1 MNWSLKKIFMAM
13 GSLVCLLAIFAIGS
27 IIMSSHY
34 TGVLSEA
41 ATNRYQMYQLAD
53 EMRQSSDDLTR
64 LARTYVVSGGE
75 EKWEKQYFEI
85 LDIRNGKI
93 PRPQGYEQIYW
104 DFRAADINPSKGAGE
119 SVALMDLMK
128 KYGISEAEL
137 EKLFEAQANSNEL
150 VQTETVAMNMVKGL
164 YADSN
169 GGFTVKGDPDLA
181 KAREMMHNLAYHQY
195 KAKIMRP
202 VNEFFV
208 LLDQRTFSEF
218 ANAQSLSTIWEYIA
232 IATAIIM
239 SVMVLIA
246 LLVVRKRT
254 SSLLTQVSIIAEGIA
269 DGNLSQKINTS
280 DHSEEGKLLSIMNAM
295 QDKLASV
302 VGTIRI
308 SAEGVATASS
318 EIAQGNIDLSHRT
331 EEQASSLEETSASM
345 EELGTTVRQNADSA
359 KQANELAMKASTV
372 AIKGGEVVGNVV
384 DTMKGINEAS
394 QKIADI
400 ISVIDG
406 IAFQTN
412 ILALNAAVEAARAGE
427 QGRGFAVV
435 AGEVR
440 NLAQRSAEAAKEIK
454 SLITNSVERVE
465 QGTALVDQA
474 GMTMNEVV
482 TSIRHVTDIMNE
494 INNASREQSDGI
506 SQVVEAV
513 TQMDENTQQNAALVE
528 QTAAAAESLKNQAQQ
543 LVQAIA
549 MFQINQ
555 NRKKVSTSATT
566 DRKAT
571 ASTSLSEAEAERR
584 GPNRAQNVTRPSNFG
599 AKKSKTGTDDDWDS
613 F

>member
-1 MNWSLKKIFMAM
+1 MNWSLKQIFAAM
-13 GSLVCLLAIFAIGS
+13 GSLVAVLAVITIAS
-27 IIMSSHY
+27 VIMSSHY
-34 TGVLSEA
+34 TGVLSQA

-53 EMRQSSDDLTR
+53 ELRQSPDDLTR

-75 EKWEKQYFEI
+75 AKWEKQYFEI

-104 DFRAADINPSKGAGE
+104 DFRAADVDPSKGAGE
-119 SVALMDLMK
+119 TVALIDLMK

-137 EKLFEAQANSNEL
+137 AKLSEAQANSNEL
-150 VQTETVAMNMVKGL
+150 VQTETIAMNMVKGL

-169 GGFTVKGDPDLA
+169 GGFTVKGEPDLA

-195 KAKIMRP
+195 KAKIMKP
-202 VNEFFV
+202 LNEFFV
-208 LLDQRTFSEF
+208 LLNQRTEGEF
-218 ANAQSLSTIWEYIA
+218 ANAQALSTFWEYVA
-232 IATAIIM
+232 IALAIVM

-246 LLVVRKRT
+246 LFVVKRRT
-254 SSLLTQVSIIAEGIA
+254 SALIKEVSIIAEEISE
-269 DGNLSQKINTS
+269 GNLSQKIDTS
-280 DHSEEGKLLSIMNAM
+280 DHSEEGRLLSIMSTM
-295 QDKLASV
+295 QDKLAGV
-302 VGTIRI
+302 VGTIRV

-345 EELGTTVRQNADSA
+345 KELGSTVRQNADNA

-372 AIKGGEVVGNVV
+372 AIKGGEVVSDVV
-384 DTMKGINEAS
+384 NTMKGINEAS

-435 AGEVR
+435 DGEVR

-494 INNASREQSDGI
+494 INNASSEQSDGI
-506 SQVVEAV
+506 TQVGDAV

-528 QTAAAAESLKNQAQQ
+528 QTAAAASLKNQAQQ
-543 LVQAIA
+543 LVKAIA

-555 NRKKVSTSATT
+555 NKKAVNATPNRKPAASASMSK
-566 DRKAT
+566 DKGK
-571 ASTSLSEAEAERR
+571 RR
-584 GPNRAQNVTRPSNFG
+584 GPNRAQNVTQPNDFG
-599 AKKSKTGTDDDWDS
+599 AQKAKTGTDDEWDT

>member
-1 MNWSLKKIFMAM
+1 MESEADFAAM
-13 GSLVCLLAIFAIGS
+13 GSLVAVLAVITIAS
-27 IIMSSHY
+27 VIMSSHY
-34 TGVLSEA
+34 TGVLSQA

-53 EMRQSSDDLTR
+53 ELRQSPDDLTR

-75 EKWEKQYFEI
+75 AKWEKQYFEI

-104 DFRAADINPSKGAGE
+104 DFRAADVDPSKGAGE
-119 SVALMDLMK
+119 TVALIDLMK

-137 EKLFEAQANSNEL
+137 AKLSEAQANSNEL
-150 VQTETVAMNMVKGL
+150 VQTETIAMNMVKGL

-169 GGFTVKGDPDLA
+169 GGFTVKGEPDLA

-195 KAKIMRP
+195 KAKIMKP
-202 VNEFFV
+202 LNEFFV
-208 LLDQRTFSEF
+208 LLNQRTEGEF
-218 ANAQSLSTIWEYIA
+218 ANAQALSTFWEYVA
-232 IATAIIM
+232 IALAIVM

-246 LLVVRKRT
+246 LFVVKRRT
-254 SSLLTQVSIIAEGIA
+254 SALIKEVSIIAEEISE
-269 DGNLSQKINTS
+269 GNLSQKIDTS
-280 DHSEEGKLLSIMNAM
+280 DHSEEGRLLSIMSTM
-295 QDKLASV
+295 QDKLAGV
-302 VGTIRI
+302 VGTIRV

-345 EELGTTVRQNADSA
+345 KELGSTVRQNADNA

-372 AIKGGEVVGNVV
+372 AIKGGEVVSDVV
-384 DTMKGINEAS
+384 NTMKGINEAS

-435 AGEVR
+435 DGEVR

-494 INNASREQSDGI
+494 INNASSEQSDGI
-506 SQVVEAV
+506 TQVGDAV

-543 LVQAIA
+543 LVKAIA

-555 NRKKVSTSATT
+555 NKKAVNATPNRKPAASASMSK
-566 DRKAT
+566 DKGK
-571 ASTSLSEAEAERR
+571 RR
-584 GPNRAQNVTRPSNFG
+584 GPNRAQNVTQPNDFG
-599 AKKSKTGTDDDWDS
+599 AQKAKTGTDDEWDT

>member
-1 MNWSLKKIFMAM
+1 MNWSLKQIFAAM
-13 GSLVCLLAIFAIGS
+13 GSLVAVLAVITIAS
-27 IIMSSHY
+27 VIMSSHY
-34 TGVLSEA
+34 TGVLSQA

-75 EKWEKQYFEI
+75 SKWEKQYFEI

-104 DFRAADINPSKGAGE
+104 DFRAADVDPSKGAGE
-119 SVALMDLMK
+119 TVALIDLMK

-137 EKLFEAQANSNEL
+137 AKLSEAQANSNEL
-150 VQTETVAMNMVKGL
+150 VQTETIAMNMVKGL

-169 GGFTVKGDPDLA
+169 GGFTVKGEPDLA

-195 KAKIMRP
+195 KAKIMKP

-208 LLDQRTFSEF
+208 LLNQRTEGEFS
-218 ANAQSLSTIWEYIA
+218 NAQALSTFWEYVA
-232 IATAIIM
+232 IALAVVMSII
-239 SVMVLIA
+239 VLIA
-246 LLVVRKRT
+246 LFVVKRRT
-254 SSLLTQVSIIAEGIA
+254 SALIKQVSIISEEISE
-269 DGNLSQKINTS
+269 GNLSQKIDTS
-280 DHSEEGKLLSIMNAM
+280 DHSEEGRLLSIMSTM
-295 QDKLASV
+295 QDKLAGV
-302 VGTIRI
+302 VGTIRV

-345 EELGTTVRQNADSA
+345 EELGSTVRQNADNA

-372 AIKGGEVVGNVV
+372 AIKGGEVVSDVV
-384 DTMKGINEAS
+384 NTMKGINEAS

-494 INNASREQSDGI
+494 INNASSEQSDGI
-506 SQVVEAV
+506 TQVGDAV

-543 LVQAIA
+543 LVKAIA

-555 NRKKVSTSATT
+555 NKKTVTATPNRKPAASASMSK
-566 DRKAT
+566 DKG
-571 ASTSLSEAEAERR
+571 ERR
-584 GPNRAQNVTRPSNFG
+584 GPNRAQNVTRPNDFG
-599 AKKSKTGTDDDWDS
+599 AQKAKTGTDDEWDT

>member
-1 MNWSLKKIFMAM
+1 MNWSLKQIFAAM
-13 GSLVCLLAIFAIGS
+13 GSLVAVLAVITIAS
-27 IIMSSHY
+27 VIMSSHY
-34 TGVLSEA
+34 TGVLSQA

-53 EMRQSSDDLTR
+53 ELRQSPDDLTR

-75 EKWEKQYFEI
+75 AKWEKQYFEI

-104 DFRAADINPSKGAGE
+104 DFRAADVDPSKGAGE
-119 SVALMDLMK
+119 TVALIDLMK

-137 EKLFEAQANSNEL
+137 AKLSEAQANSNEL
-150 VQTETVAMNMVKGL
+150 VQTETIAMNMVKGL

-169 GGFTVKGDPDLA
+169 GGFTVKGEPDLA

-195 KAKIMRP
+195 KAKIMKP
-202 VNEFFV
+202 LNEFFV
-208 LLDQRTFSEF
+208 LLNQRTEGEF
-218 ANAQSLSTIWEYIA
+218 ANAQALSTFWEYVA
-232 IATAIIM
+232 IALAIVM

-246 LLVVRKRT
+246 LFVVKRRT
-254 SSLLTQVSIIAEGIA
+254 SALIKEVSIIAEEISE
-269 DGNLSQKINTS
+269 GNLSQKIDTS
-280 DHSEEGKLLSIMNAM
+280 DHSEEGRLLSIMSTM
-295 QDKLASV
+295 QDKLAGV
-302 VGTIRI
+302 VGTIRV

-345 EELGTTVRQNADSA
+345 KELGSTVRQNADNA

-372 AIKGGEVVGNVV
+372 AIKGGEVVSDVV
-384 DTMKGINEAS
+384 NTMKGINEAS

-435 AGEVR
+435 DGEVR

-494 INNASREQSDGI
+494 INNASSEQSDGI
-506 SQVVEAV
+506 TQVGDAV

-528 QTAAAAESLKNQAQQ
+528 QTAAAAESLKTKRNNWLKRSRCSKSIRTRKRSMQHRIENQQ
-543 LVQAIA
+543 LLHQCRRTKANAAVRIV
-549 MFQINQ
+549 
-555 NRKKVSTSATT
+555 RKM
-566 DRKAT
+566 
-571 ASTSLSEAEAERR
+571 
-584 GPNRAQNVTRPSNFG
+584 
-599 AKKSKTGTDDDWDS
+599 
-613 F
+613 

>member
-1 MNWSLKKIFMAM
+1 MNWSLKQIFAAM
-13 GSLVCLLAIFAIGS
+13 GSLVAVLAVITVAS
-27 IIMSSHY
+27 VIMSSHY
-34 TGVLSEA
+34 TGVLSQA

-53 EMRQSSDDLTR
+53 ELRQSSDDLTR

-75 EKWEKQYFEI
+75 VKWEKQYFEI

-93 PRPQGYEQIYW
+93 PRPQGYGQIYW
-104 DFRAADINPSKGAGE
+104 DFRAADVDPSKGAGE
-119 SVALMDLMK
+119 TVALIELMK

-137 EKLFEAQANSNEL
+137 AKLSEAQANSNEL
-150 VQTETVAMNMVKGL
+150 VQTETIAMNMVKGL

-169 GGFTVKGDPDLA
+169 GGFTVKGEPDLA

-195 KAKIMRP
+195 KAKIMKP

-208 LLDQRTFSEF
+208 LLNQRTEGEF
-218 ANAQSLSTIWEYIA
+218 ANAQALSTFWEYVA
-232 IATAIIM
+232 IALAVVM
-239 SVMVLIA
+239 SVLVLIA
-246 LLVVRKRT
+246 LFVVKRRT
-254 SSLLTQVSIIAEGIA
+254 SALIKQVSIISEEISE
-269 DGNLSQKINTS
+269 GNLSQKIDTS
-280 DHSEEGKLLSIMNAM
+280 DHSEEGRLLSIMSTM
-295 QDKLASV
+295 QDKLAGV
-302 VGTIRI
+302 VGTIRV

-345 EELGTTVRQNADSA
+345 EELGSTVRQNADNA

-372 AIKGGEVVGNVV
+372 AIKGGEVVSDVV
-384 DTMKGINEAS
+384 NTMKGINEAS

-494 INNASREQSDGI
+494 INNASSEQSDGI
-506 SQVVEAV
+506 TQVGDAV

-543 LVQAIA
+543 LVKAIA

-555 NRKKVSTSATT
+555 NKKAVNAT
-566 DRKAT
+566 
-571 ASTSLSEAEAERR
+571 E
-584 GPNRAQNVTRPSNFG
+584 
-599 AKKSKTGTDDDWDS
+599 SKTNS
-613 F
+613 FCINVEGQRRTPWSESCAKCDTTQ

>member
-1 MNWSLKKIFMAM
+1 LI
-13 GSLVCLLAIFAIGS
+13 
-27 IIMSSHY
+27 
-34 TGVLSEA
+34 
-41 ATNRYQMYQLAD
+41 
-53 EMRQSSDDLTR
+53 
-64 LARTYVVSGGE
+64 
-75 EKWEKQYFEI
+75 
-85 LDIRNGKI
+85 
-93 PRPQGYEQIYW
+93 
-104 DFRAADINPSKGAGE
+104 
-119 SVALMDLMK
+119 DLMK

-137 EKLFEAQANSNEL
+137 AKLSEAQANSNEL
-150 VQTETVAMNMVKGL
+150 VQTETIAMNMVKGL

-169 GGFTVKGDPDLA
+169 GGFTVKGEPDLA

-195 KAKIMRP
+195 KAKIMKP

-208 LLDQRTFSEF
+208 LLNQRTEGEF
-218 ANAQSLSTIWEYIA
+218 ANAQALSTLWEYVA
-232 IATAIIM
+232 IALAIVM

-246 LLVVRKRT
+246 LFVVKRRT
-254 SSLLTQVSIIAEGIA
+254 SALIKEVSVIAEEISE
-269 DGNLSQKINTS
+269 GNLSQKIDTS
-280 DHSEEGKLLSIMNAM
+280 DHSEERRLLSIMSTM
-295 QDKLASV
+295 QDKLAGV
-302 VGTIRI
+302 VGTIRV

-345 EELGTTVRQNADSA
+345 EELGSTVRQNADNA

-372 AIKGGEVVGNVV
+372 AIKGGEVVSDVV
-384 DTMKGINEAS
+384 NTMKGINEAS

-494 INNASREQSDGI
+494 INNASSEQSDGI
-506 SQVVEAV
+506 TQVGDAV

-543 LVQAIA
+543 LVKAIA

-555 NRKKVSTSATT
+555 NKKAVNATPNRKP
-566 DRKAT
+566 T
-571 ASTSLSEAEAERR
+571 ASASMSKDKGERR
-584 GPNRAQNVTRPSNFG
+584 GPNRAQNVTRPNDFG
-599 AKKSKTGTDDDWDS
+599 AQKAKTGTDEEWDT

>member
-1 MNWSLKKIFMAM
+1 MNWSLKQIFTAM
-13 GSLVCLLAIFAIGS
+13 GSLVGLLAIMAIGS
-27 IIMSSHY
+27 IVMSSHY
-34 TGVLSEA
+34 TSVFSDT

-104 DFRAADINPSKGAGE
+104 DFRAADVNPSKGAGE
-119 SVALMDLMK
+119 TVPLMDLMK

-137 EKLFEAQANSNEL
+137 AKLAEAQANSNEL
-150 VQTETVAMNMVKGL
+150 VQTETIAMNMVKGL

-169 GGFTVKGDPDLA
+169 GGFTVKGEPDLV

-195 KAKIMRP
+195 KAKIMKP

-208 LLDQRTFSEF
+208 LLDRRTSGEF
-218 ANAQSLSTIWEYIA
+218 ASALSLSTRWEYIA
-232 IATAIIM
+232 IATAVIM
-239 SVMVLIA
+239 SIMVLIA
-246 LLVVRKRT
+246 LVVVRRRT
-254 SSLLTQVSIIAEGIA
+254 SSLLAQVSTIAEGIA
-269 DGNLSQKINTS
+269 DGNLSQKINAS
-280 DHSEEGKLLSIMNAM
+280 DHSEEGKLLSIMSAM

-302 VGTIRI
+302 VGTIRV

-494 INNASREQSDGI
+494 INNASSEQSDGI
-506 SQVVEAV
+506 SQVGEAV
-513 TQMDENTQQNAALVE
+513 IQMDENTQQNAALVE

-555 NRKKVSTSATT
+555 NRKAANVTV
-566 DRKAT
+566 DRKPV
-571 ASTSLSEAEAERR
+571 ASTSSAERR
-584 GPNRAQNVTRPSNFG
+584 GPNRAQNVTRPSDFG
-599 AKKSKTGTDDDWDS
+599 AKKSKTGTDDDWNS